1 MTTSGNGVPADAPPA
16 RRGAPTVAIVGGGFG
31 GIGAAVMLRRE
42 GYDDITVFERSERLG
57 GVWQAN
63 TYPGIACD
71 VPSHLYEFSFA
82 PNPDWS
88 RRYAPGAEIQAYMED
103 VARRYGVLE
112 RVRLG
117 TEVERATFDEDRGR
131 WVLET
136 SAGTHEADVLVTA
149 CGQLS
154 VPSIPPIPG
163 LDEFEGP
170 AFHTAE
176 WRDDVELD
184 GKRVAVI
191 GTGCSTIQTAPAI
204 QSKVAQ
210 LDIYQRSPGWTIPKM
225 DFEYSK
231 RAKWLFRRFPIL
243 QRLDRALIF
252 GFMELATA
260 AVTSQR
266 WLGRP
271 FRAIGNHQITS
282 VIDDPE
288 LRAKVTPEDE
298 IGCKRMMLTDD
309 WYRTLTEPNVE
320 LVVDGIDAV
329 TPHGVRTANGAE
341 RPADVLVL
349 GTGFKSQGFVAPMEI
364 AGRGGRTLTEAW
376 AGVPKAYLG
385 ATVPGFPNMFLLYG
399 PNTNGGAGSVIH
411 TLECGMAHALAGIEK
426 LEQTGA
432 GTIELRP
439 DAAAAFDRELRAAL
453 ADTVWQTGCTS
464 WYVDEAG
471 NNPNNWPWLW
481 STYRRRTAEVDPQAY
496 ELA

>member
-1 MTTSGNGVPADAPPA
+1 
-16 RRGAPTVAIVGGGFG
+16 
-31 GIGAAVMLRRE
+31 
-42 GYDDITVFERSERLG
+42 
-57 GVWQAN
+57 
-63 TYPGIACD
+63 
-71 VPSHLYEFSFA
+71 
-82 PNPDWS
+82 
-88 RRYAPGAEIQAYMED
+88 
-103 VARRYGVLE
+103 
-112 RVRLG
+112 
-117 TEVERATFDEDRGR
+117 
-131 WVLET
+131 
-136 SAGTHEADVLVTA
+136 
-149 CGQLS
+149 
-154 VPSIPPIPG
+154 
-163 LDEFEGP
+163 
-170 AFHTAE
+170 
-176 WRDDVELD
+176 
-184 GKRVAVI
+184 
-191 GTGCSTIQTAPAI
+191 
-204 QSKVAQ
+204 
-210 LDIYQRSPGWTIPKM
+210 
-225 DFEYSK
+225 
-231 RAKWLFRRFPIL
+231 
-243 QRLDRALIF
+243 
-252 GFMELATA
+252 
-260 AVTSQR
+260 
-266 WLGRP
+266 
-271 FRAIGNHQITS
+271 

-329 TPHGVRTANGAE
+329 TPHGVRTADGAE

-411 TLECGMAHALAGIEK
+411 TLECGMAHALAAIKK